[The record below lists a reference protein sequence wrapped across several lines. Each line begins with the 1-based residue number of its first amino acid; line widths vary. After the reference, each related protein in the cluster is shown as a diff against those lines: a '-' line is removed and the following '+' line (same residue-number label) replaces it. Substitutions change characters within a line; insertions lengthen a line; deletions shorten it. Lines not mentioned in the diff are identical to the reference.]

1 MQMAKP
7 TNKQTP
13 TNKARV
19 NQPVTV
25 PFAAT
30 PTGELPDIRQW
41 AHRAVWTER
50 MLTTLVEN
58 QVKGGKWHTLID
70 KVFSDLNLSTSAHRV
85 LGKKGA
91 PGIDGQTTTNFAWHE
106 RDELRDSRSN

>member
-1 MQMAKP
+1 MQMTKP
-7 TNKQTP
+7 TNKQTR
-13 TNKARV
+13 TNKERG
-19 NQPVTV
+19 NKPVTV

-30 PTGELPDIRQW
+30 QAGELPDIRQW
-41 AHRAVWTER
+41 AHRNVWTER
-50 MLTTLVEN
+50 MLTTLLEN

-91 PGIDGQTTTNFAWHE
+91 PGSMDK
-106 RDELRDSRSN
+106 RP